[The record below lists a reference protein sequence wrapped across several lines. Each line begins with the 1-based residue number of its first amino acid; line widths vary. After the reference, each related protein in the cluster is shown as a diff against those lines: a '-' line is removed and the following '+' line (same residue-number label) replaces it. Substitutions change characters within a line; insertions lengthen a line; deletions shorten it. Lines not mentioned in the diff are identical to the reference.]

1 MSPAYDV
8 IIIGTG
14 PAGIFAAL
22 ELIKNP
28 RLKILMIEKGSD
40 IKARSCPVAET
51 SVPCLQ
57 CDLCSILCGWGG
69 AGAYSD
75 GKLTLTSEFGGWLKE
90 YVSEEELAALIED
103 VDSVYRFFGA
113 GGDIH
118 GQNQEALAL
127 LKKKAAGYN
136 LELIPALIRHIGTEV
151 CGEVL
156 RQIRDALDGQVEL
169 VFDSPVQ
176 QIRTVDGLVSGV
188 RTEDGRTFES
198 RFVITAVGRE
208 GSTWLSG
215 EAKRLNLS
223 VQKNPVD
230 IGVRVELPAAILKD
244 ITDVAYE
251 GKFVYFS
258 RRFHDKIRTFCMNPY
273 GEVVK
278 EYGEGIFSV
287 NGHSF
292 KNKKTD
298 NTNFALLVST
308 DFTRP
313 FNDPISYGKYIA
325 GLANLLGGG
334 IIVQRLGDLKM
345 GRRSTPERI
354 AEGSVRPTLEDA
366 TPGDLSFVLPYRH
379 LSNLMEML
387 EALDNVAPGVNSG
400 DTLLY
405 GVEVKFYSMK
415 LKLTPGLETEVKN
428 LFAVGDGAGVTR
440 GLIQASISGVLAA
453 REILKRGVDQ
463 RVGRLPIRLPR
474 GKMEEGRG
482 KQKMK
487 EGRGNRGASA
497 DLGMSSFRPA

>member
-1 MSPAYDV
+1 MSNGYDV

-40 IKARSCPVAET
+40 IKERSCPMAET
-51 SVPCLQ
+51 AIPCVE
-57 CDLCSILCGWGG
+57 CDLCGLLCGWGG

-75 GKLTLTSEFGGWLKE
+75 GKLTLSSEFGGRLKE
-90 YVSEEELAALIED
+90 YLSEEDLAQLIPY
-103 VDSVYRFFGA
+103 VDSVYYQFGA
-113 GGDIH
+113 GGKIH
-118 GQNQEALAL
+118 GQNVEALSR

-136 LELIPALIRHIGTEV
+136 LELIPALIRHIGTDL
-151 CGEVL
+151 CGDVL
-156 RQIRDALDGQVEL
+156 RKIREEMDGKVDFI
-169 VFDSPVQ
+169 FDTPVQ
-176 QIRTVDGLVSGV
+176 QIRTSNGLVSRV
-188 RTEDGRTFES
+188 VTKDGKTFEA

-208 GSTWLSG
+208 GSSWLSG
-215 EAKRLNLS
+215 EAKRLKLS

-230 IGVRVELPAAILKD
+230 IGVRVELPATIMKD

-251 GKFVYFS
+251 GKFIYFS
-258 RRFHDKIRTFCMNPY
+258 KRFQDKIRTFCMNPY

-278 EYGEGIFSV
+278 EYSEGIFSV
-287 NGHSF
+287 NGHSYR
-292 KNKKTD
+292 NKKSE

-308 DFTRP
+308 DFTKP

-334 IIVQRLGDLKM
+334 VIVQRLGDLKM
-345 GRRSTPERI
+345 GRRSTAERI

-415 LKLTPGLETEVKN
+415 LKLTPSLETEVKN

-440 GLIQASISGVLAA
+440 GLIQASISGVVAA
-453 REILKRGVDQ
+453 REVLKR
-463 RVGRLPIRLPR
+463 
-474 GKMEEGRG
+474 M
-482 KQKMK
+482 
-487 EGRGNRGASA
+487 SA
-497 DLGMSSFRPA
+497 